1 MNIVARRLF
10 DSARVKVF
18 ARKMSTFSGVED
30 SFGGIVVKSSNEPH
44 EKESNGT
51 FIERCLLIKSNP

>member
-10 DSARVKVF
+10 DSSRVKVF

-44 EKESNGT
+44 ERNQME
-51 FIERCLLIKSNP
+51 LLLKGAY